1 MDTGISVME
10 LPLCWLGF
18 AGIFIAPIAWIV
30 FAVTQHRLKK
40 TVTEPQRKQRRILR
54 TVSLILAIL
63 FTLCVVYLCFALS
76 ESPAVPL
83 PETTSSSVERFAR

>member
-1 MDTGISVME
+1 MDTVISVME

-40 TVTEPQRKQRRILR
+40 TVTQPQRKHRRILR
-54 TVSLILAIL
+54 TASLILAIL
-63 FTLCVVYLCFALS
+63 LTLCVIYLCFALS
-76 ESPAVPL
+76 ENPAVPL
-83 PETTSSSVERFAR
+83 PETTSISVERFTL